1 MWCVLTYSHASA
13 VKKIGMVAVRLTCM
27 PGIFEA
33 LAVAGAASWIFGM
46 PFALAVSAGFIL
58 AAVSPAVVVV
68 GMFNLQQR
76 GYGVA
81 KGIPSLVVAAASFD
95 DVVAISGFSMVPTHR
110 DSWVMTPAV
119 CRSVS
124 NVANFSLLAARAASL
139 ARKQPLMK
147 RRYEMRLGLIAGLSS
162 RISAKIWSAPSKSW
176 GDIGEI

>member
-27 PGIFEA
+27 PGICEA

-95 DVVAISGFSMVPTHR
+95 DVVAISGLVSE
-110 DSWVMTPAV
+110 
-119 CRSVS
+119 RSLHDATQALV
-124 NVANFSLLAARAASL
+124 
-139 ARKQPLMK
+139 
-147 RRYEMRLGLIAGLSS
+147 G
-162 RISAKIWSAPSKSW
+162 
-176 GDIGEI
+176 